1 MYEIWVEIL
10 KGLAGELPAS
20 LITAGIT
27 AGITLATQKLRKK
40 TKKTKKHPVT
50 VRNSLAGP
58 ASGEDRIDQ

>member
-10 KGLAGELPAS
+10 KGLAVEIPAG

-27 AGITLATQKLRKK
+27 AGVTLATQKLRKK
-40 TKKTKKHPVT
+40 TKKTKKHPVAA
-50 VRNSLAGP
+50 RNPLAGP